1 MKRKFIAALL
11 VGVMAVSL
19 AGCGKDKSKNTDKE
33 PETKELQY
41 YELGRK
47 NYVELPDYSQYVEVG
62 EYMGY
67 EIPVDAPDSVEKQ
80 LQAYKDNVLSQ
91 NATYGDNI
99 TDRVVADTDEIN
111 LDFAGTYN
119 GKAFNGGTS
128 TNYKYKIHGGFI
140 ESLDS
145 QLVGLECGKEYVLKC
160 KFPDD
165 YKTNKE
171 LAGKDVE
178 FTIKVNYI
186 YGEKTIPEWNDSF
199 VAKLTSNKFTTV
211 DDFEKELKTE
221 IQAQNEYSLK
231 KTYSSGLWSKIL
243 DSSKINGYPE
253 DKLKSATD
261 DYFSKYQ
268 EQYKKYAET
277 YSKTYE
283 EILTAYGFKSEDE
296 LKAAC
301 EEQAKKELEYIML
314 ACEISKKENIAVTEE
329 IYKALAED
337 LLSDYNFD
345 SVEAFEKEYGRDY
358 IMESFVFEGVSEWLC
373 DNNKMD
379 VNEKTTSTE
388 AESDSSAADTK
399 SE

>member
-41 YELGRK
+41 YELGGK

-62 EYMGY
+62 EYKGY

-119 GKAFNGGTS
+119 GKAFDGGTS

-253 DKLKSATD
+253 DKLTSATD

-388 AESDSSAADTK
+388 AESDSSSADTK

>member
-19 AGCGKDKSKNTDKE
+19 AGCGKDKSKDTDKE

-41 YELGRK
+41 YELGGK
-47 NYVELPDYSQYVEVG
+47 NYVELPDYSQYVQVG
-62 EYMGY
+62 EYKGY

-99 TDRVVADTDEIN
+99 TNRVVADTDEIN

-119 GKAFNGGTS
+119 GKAFEGGTS

-178 FTIKVNYI
+178 FKIKVNYI

-253 DKLKSATD
+253 DKLKSAAD
-261 DYFSKYQ
+261 DYFGKYQ

>member
-41 YELGRK
+41 YELGGK

-62 EYMGY
+62 EYKGY

-119 GKAFNGGTS
+119 GEAFEGGTS

-178 FTIKVNYI
+178 FKIKVNYI

-253 DKLKSATD
+253 DKLKSAAD
-261 DYFSKYQ
+261 DYFGKYQ

>member
-41 YELGRK
+41 YELGGK

-253 DKLKSATD
+253 DKLTSATD

-388 AESDSSAADTK
+388 AESDSSTADTK

>member
-19 AGCGKDKSKNTDKE
+19 AGCGKDKSKDTDKE

-41 YELGRK
+41 YELGGK

-62 EYMGY
+62 EYKGY

-388 AESDSSAADTK
+388 AESDSSTADTK

>member
-1 MKRKFIAALL
+1 MKRKLIAALL
-11 VGVMAVSL
+11 VGVMAVSI

-41 YELGRK
+41 YELDGTS
-47 NYVELPDYSQYVEVG
+47 YMELPDYSKYVEVG
-62 EYMGY
+62 EYKGY
-67 EIPVDAPDSVEKQ
+67 EIPVDAPSSVEDQ
-80 LQAYKDNVLSQ
+80 LQTYKDTVRGQ
-91 NATYGDNI
+91 YATYGDKI
-99 TDRVVADTDEIN
+99 TDRAVTDTDEIN
-111 LDFAGTYN
+111 LDFAGKYN
-119 GKAFNGGTS
+119 GEAFDGGTS
-128 TNYKYKIHGGFI
+128 TDYKYKIHGGFI

-145 QLVGLECGKEYVLKC
+145 QLVGLECGKEYVLNC

-165 YKTNKE
+165 YKTNTE
-171 LAGKDVE
+171 LAGKEVE

-186 YGEKTIPEWNDSF
+186 YGEKKLPEWNDEF
-199 VAKLTSNKFTTV
+199 VSTLTSSKFTTV
-211 DDFEKELKTE
+211 DSFEEELKTE
-221 IQAQNEYSLK
+221 IQAQNEYNLK
-231 KTYSSGLWSKIL
+231 KAYSSGLWSKIL

-283 EILTAYGFKSEDE
+283 EILTSYGFKSEDD

-379 VNEKTTSTE
+379 VSEKTTPTK
-388 AESDSSAADTK
+388 AESDSSADESKA
-399 SE
+399 E

>member
-41 YELGRK
+41 YELGGK
-47 NYVELPDYSQYVEVG
+47 NYVELPDYSQYVQVG
-62 EYMGY
+62 EYKGY

-99 TDRVVADTDEIN
+99 TNRVVADTDEIN

-119 GKAFNGGTS
+119 GKAFEGGTS

-178 FTIKVNYI
+178 FKIKVNYI

-379 VNEKTTSTE
+379 VNEKTTSTK

>member
-19 AGCGKDKSKNTDKE
+19 AGCGKDKSKDTDKE

-41 YELGRK
+41 YELGGK

-62 EYMGY
+62 EYKGY

-91 NATYGDNI
+91 NAAYGDNI

-119 GKAFNGGTS
+119 GKAFDGGTS

-178 FTIKVNYI
+178 FKIKVNYI

-253 DKLKSATD
+253 DKLKSAAD

-388 AESDSSAADTK
+388 AESDSSTADTK

>member
-41 YELGRK
+41 YELGGK
-47 NYVELPDYSQYVEVG
+47 NYVELPDYSQYVQVG
-62 EYMGY
+62 EYKGY

-99 TDRVVADTDEIN
+99 TNRVVADTDEIN

-119 GKAFNGGTS
+119 GKAFEGGTS

-211 DDFEKELKTE
+211 DDFEKELLKSICATGSAIMMTTHNLHLLSE
-221 IQAQNEYSLK
+221 YPGVVYRFENHHIKEVTHEYSRMERSQNE
-231 KTYSSGLWSKIL
+231 
-243 DSSKINGYPE
+243 
-253 DKLKSATD
+253 
-261 DYFSKYQ
+261 
-268 EQYKKYAET
+268 
-277 YSKTYE
+277 
-283 EILTAYGFKSEDE
+283 
-296 LKAAC
+296 
-301 EEQAKKELEYIML
+301 
-314 ACEISKKENIAVTEE
+314 TE
-329 IYKALAED
+329 K
-337 LLSDYNFD
+337 
-345 SVEAFEKEYGRDY
+345 G
-358 IMESFVFEGVSEWLC
+358 
-373 DNNKMD
+373 
-379 VNEKTTSTE
+379 EKTTVTPQE
-388 AESDSSAADTK
+388 TAE
-399 SE
+399 

>member
-19 AGCGKDKSKNTDKE
+19 AGCGKDKSKNTEKE

-41 YELGRK
+41 YELGGK

-62 EYMGY
+62 EYKGY

-119 GKAFNGGTS
+119 GKAFDGGTS

-253 DKLKSATD
+253 DKLTSATD

-301 EEQAKKELEYIML
+301 KEQAKKELEYIML

-329 IYKALAED
+329 IYNALAED

>member
-19 AGCGKDKSKNTDKE
+19 AGCGKDKTKNNDKE
-33 PETKELQY
+33 QETKELQY
-41 YELGRK
+41 YELGGTS
-47 NYVELPDYSQYVEVG
+47 YMELPDYSQYVEVG
-62 EYMGY
+62 EYKGY
-67 EIPVDAPDSVEKQ
+67 EIPVDAPSSVDEQ
-80 LQAYKDNVLSQ
+80 LQTYKDNVLSQ
-91 NATYGDNI
+91 YATYGDNI
-99 TDRVVADTDEIN
+99 TDRAVTDTDEIN

-119 GKAFNGGTS
+119 GEAFDGGTS

-145 QLVGLECGKEYVLKC
+145 QLVGLECGKEYELKC
-160 KFPDD
+160 TFPDN
-165 YKTNKE
+165 YTTNTE
-171 LAGKDVE
+171 LAGKDVV

-186 YGEKTIPEWNDSF
+186 YGEKTLPEWNDEF
-199 VAKLTSNKFTTV
+199 VSTLTSSQFTTV
-211 DDFEKELKTE
+211 DSFEEELKTE
-221 IQAQNEYSLK
+221 IQAQNEYNLK
-231 KTYSSGLWSKIL
+231 KAYSSGLWSKIL

-253 DKLKSATD
+253 DKLTSATD

-283 EILTAYGFKSEDE
+283 EILTAYGFKSEDD

-345 SVEAFEKEYGRDY
+345 SVEAFEEEYGRDY

-379 VNEKTTSTE
+379 VSEKTTPTE
-388 AESDSSAADTK
+388 AESDSSADESKA
-399 SE
+399 E

>member
-41 YELGRK
+41 YELGGK
-47 NYVELPDYSQYVEVG
+47 NYVELPDYSQYVQVG
-62 EYMGY
+62 EYKGY

-99 TDRVVADTDEIN
+99 TNRVVADTDEIN

-119 GKAFNGGTS
+119 GKAFEGGTS

-178 FTIKVNYI
+178 FKIKVNYI

-253 DKLKSATD
+253 DKLKSAAD
-261 DYFSKYQ
+261 DYFGKYQ

-379 VNEKTTSTE
+379 VNEKTTSTK

>member
-41 YELGRK
+41 YELGGK

-221 IQAQNEYSLK
+221 I
-231 KTYSSGLWSKIL
+231 GLYWEK
-243 DSSKINGYPE
+243 
-253 DKLKSATD
+253 A
-261 DYFSKYQ
+261 
-268 EQYKKYAET
+268 A
-277 YSKTYE
+277 YE
-283 EILTAYGFKSEDE
+283 EAEHAAKFAELLGEVITDSTKKNLEMRIEAENGATAGKTD
-296 LKAAC
+296 L
-301 EEQAKKELEYIML
+301 AKR
-314 ACEISKKENIAVTEE
+314 A
-329 IYKALAED
+329 KALNLDAIHDTVHEMARD
-337 LLSDYNFD
+337 
-345 SVEAFEKEYGRDY
+345 EARHGKAFEGLYKRYFG
-358 IMESFVFEGVSEWLC
+358 
-373 DNNKMD
+373 
-379 VNEKTTSTE
+379 
-388 AESDSSAADTK
+388 
-399 SE
+399 

>member
-41 YELGRK
+41 YELGGK

-62 EYMGY
+62 EYKGY

-80 LQAYKDNVLSQ
+80 LQTYKDNVLSQ

-119 GKAFNGGTS
+119 GKAFEGGTS

-379 VNEKTTSTE
+379 VSEKTTSTE
-388 AESDSSAADTK
+388 ATSDSSAADTK

>member
-41 YELGRK
+41 YELGGK

-253 DKLKSATD
+253 DKLTSATD

-388 AESDSSAADTK
+388 AESDSSSADTK

>member
-41 YELGRK
+41 YELGGK
-47 NYVELPDYSQYVEVG
+47 NYVELPDYSQYVQVG
-62 EYMGY
+62 EYKGY

-388 AESDSSAADTK
+388 AESDSSTADTK

>member
-1 MKRKFIAALL
+1 M
-11 VGVMAVSL
+11 
-19 AGCGKDKSKNTDKE
+19 
-33 PETKELQY
+33 
-41 YELGRK
+41 
-47 NYVELPDYSQYVEVG
+47 
-62 EYMGY
+62 
-67 EIPVDAPDSVEKQ
+67 
-80 LQAYKDNVLSQ
+80 SQ
-91 NATYGDNI
+91 NAAYGDNI

-119 GKAFNGGTS
+119 GKAFDGGTS

-178 FTIKVNYI
+178 FKIKVNYI

-253 DKLKSATD
+253 DKLKSAAD

-268 EQYKKYAET
+268 EQYKKYAEK
-277 YSKTYE
+277 YSKHTRKY
-283 EILTAYGFKSEDE
+283 
-296 LKAAC
+296 
-301 EEQAKKELEYIML
+301 
-314 ACEISKKENIAVTEE
+314 
-329 IYKALAED
+329 
-337 LLSDYNFD
+337 LLHT
-345 SVEAFEKEYGRDY
+345 V
-358 IMESFVFEGVSEWLC
+358 
-373 DNNKMD
+373 
-379 VNEKTTSTE
+379 
-388 AESDSSAADTK
+388 
-399 SE
+399 

>member
-19 AGCGKDKSKNTDKE
+19 AGCGKDKSKNTDNE

-41 YELGRK
+41 YELGGK

-62 EYMGY
+62 EYKGY

-80 LQAYKDNVLSQ
+80 LQVYKDNVLSQ

-119 GKAFNGGTS
+119 GKAFEGGTS

-165 YKTNKE
+165 YKTNTE

-199 VAKLTSNKFTTV
+199 VSKLTSNKFTTV

-253 DKLKSATD
+253 DKLKSAAD

-379 VNEKTTSTE
+379 VSEKTTSTK

>member
-41 YELGRK
+41 YELGGK
-47 NYVELPDYSQYVEVG
+47 NYVELPDYSQYVQVG
-62 EYMGY
+62 EYKGY

-178 FTIKVNYI
+178 FKIKVNYI

-388 AESDSSAADTK
+388 AESDSSTADTK

>member
-41 YELGRK
+41 YELGGK

-388 AESDSSAADTK
+388 AESDSSTADTK

>member
-19 AGCGKDKSKNTDKE
+19 AGCGKDKSKDTDKE

-41 YELGRK
+41 YELGGK

-388 AESDSSAADTK
+388 AESDSSTADTK

>member
-41 YELGRK
+41 YELGGK

-62 EYMGY
+62 EYKGY

-91 NATYGDNI
+91 NATYGENI

-119 GKAFNGGTS
+119 GKAFDGGTS

-178 FTIKVNYI
+178 FKIKVNYI

-243 DSSKINGYPE
+243 ESSKINGYPE
-253 DKLKSATD
+253 DKLTSATD

-379 VNEKTTSTE
+379 VNEKTTSTK

>member
-41 YELGRK
+41 YELGGK

-62 EYMGY
+62 EYKGY

-99 TDRVVADTDEIN
+99 TNRVVADTDEIN

-119 GKAFNGGTS
+119 GKAFEGGTS

-171 LAGKDVE
+171 LAGKVVE

-253 DKLKSATD
+253 DKLKSAAD

-379 VNEKTTSTE
+379 VNEKTTSTK

>member
-41 YELGRK
+41 YELGGK

-253 DKLKSATD
+253 DKLTSATD

-314 ACEISKKENIAVTEE
+314 ACEISKKENIAVAEE

-388 AESDSSAADTK
+388 AESDSSTADTK

>member
-41 YELGRK
+41 YELGGK

-253 DKLKSATD
+253 DKLTSATD

-301 EEQAKKELEYIML
+301 KEQAKKELEYIML

-379 VNEKTTSTE
+379 VNEKTTSTK

>member
-41 YELGRK
+41 YELGGK

-62 EYMGY
+62 EYKGY

-99 TDRVVADTDEIN
+99 TDRVVTDTDEIN

-119 GKAFNGGTS
+119 GKAFDGGTS

-199 VAKLTSNKFTTV
+199 VSKLTSNKFTTV

-221 IQAQNEYSLK
+221 IQAQNEYGLK

-253 DKLKSATD
+253 DKLTSATD

-301 EEQAKKELEYIML
+301 KEQAKKELEYIML

-329 IYKALAED
+329 IYNALAED

-388 AESDSSAADTK
+388 AESDSSSADTK